1 MALRNLTI
9 MQRESEM
16 NDVDWDDD
24 YDEPRLKNF
33 PELQTQVETLNAR

>member
-1 MALRNLTI
+1 MALHNLTI
-9 MQRESEM
+9 MQGESEM

-24 YDEPRLKNF
+24 YDEPRLKNL

>member
-24 YDEPRLKNF
+24 YDEP